1 MTNFSKLKNKFEKAL
16 KNNFQENNFHETNRR
31 KLVIM

>member
-16 KNNFQENNFHETNRR
+16 KNNFQENIFMKQTVET
-31 KLVIM
+31 L